1 MTVKELFKILLFLFL
16 FTVILAPLTLV
27 LTNKENSSYMTGFI
41 DKPKDSLDILF
52 VGSSKSY
59 RIIYPLQLWNEQGF
73 VSYNL
78 GSSSQDIP
86 ISYYVTKYGIEKQH
100 PDLIV
105 LEVGRAYLSE
115 KSQSDAMLHQVWDNL
130 DFNISEYECI
140 KDVADNKEA
149 LFLPIIE
156 YHSRWTDLEAKDFSY
171 DKDNQKGTGTYSYV
185 SRYHYPTIIDKSE
198 KEDLPAVSEEYLLKT
213 IELCKSTNTDLL
225 LVGTPSGYDNE
236 LDQKIYHSIQ
246 DIADNNNI
254 NFM

>member
-41 DKPKDSLDILF
+41 DEPKDSLDILF

-105 LEVGRAYLSE
+105 LEVGRAYLS
-115 KSQSDAMLHQVWDNL
+115 S
-130 DFNISEYECI
+130 IS
-140 KDVADNKEA
+140 N
-149 LFLPIIE
+149 
-156 YHSRWTDLEAKDFSY
+156 DFS
-171 DKDNQKGTGTYSYV
+171 KFNAS
-185 SRYHYPTIIDKSE
+185 
-198 KEDLPAVSEEYLLKT
+198 
-213 IELCKSTNTDLL
+213 
-225 LVGTPSGYDNE
+225 
-236 LDQKIYHSIQ
+236 
-246 DIADNNNI
+246 
-254 NFM
+254 